1 MTVTFPPGVVRADGR
16 LFRHSVG
23 YDRMSRRRQGRE
35 LALGCLY
42 AHYSTGQLVDEVF
55 TGQAKRMSCDQ
66 GTQGYARRLVQ
77 AAIDHGEEIDRVIR
91 EGSTNWDFGRIGQME
106 KNILR
111 ISIAELRY
119 LPETPAKVIINE
131 ALELT
136 REFAGEE
143 SRSFVNAILDR
154 VYKRD
159 MESESTGGVVTPPPA
174 SESESS

>member
-1 MTVTFPPGVVRADGR
+1 
-16 LFRHSVG
+16 
-23 YDRMSRRRQGRE
+23 MSRRRQGRE
-35 LALGCLY
+35 LILGCLY
-42 AHYSTGQLVDEVF
+42 AHYATGQPIDEVF
-55 TGQAKRMSCDQ
+55 AGQAKRMSCDA
-66 GTQGYARRLVQ
+66 GTQGYARRLLQ
-77 AAIDHGEEIDRVIR
+77 AAIDHGEEIDKDIR
-91 EGSTNWDFGRIGQME
+91 EGATNWDFGRIGQME

-111 ISIAELRY
+111 MSIAELRY

-159 MESESTGGVVTPPPA
+159 KDGGSTAPPA
-174 SESESS
+174 AAPPAPDSETN